1 MRQSLIQDGTRVM
14 RLGLI
19 IVTLS
24 LGWSDVSTAQQVAA
38 PQCRPSGSLVR
49 IPELSEGS
57 GIAVSRRTPG
67 RLWAHNDSGD
77 AVLVALDTRGSV
89 TGRVQVSGVKV
100 DDWEAVAI
108 GPCPGGS
115 CIYIADIGDNGAGR
129 KRITIYRVS
138 EPSTEDSVAVKD
150 TFHATYPDGA
160 HDAETLLIAPD
171 GGLFIVTKGETDPV
185 GLYRFPRELR
195 PGATHQLERVG
206 KPRASGKVSE
216 TERITDGSVSPDGT
230 WVVLRTRQGLAF
242 HRAADLF
249 AGNWTDAGRV
259 DLKAVG
265 EAQGEGVAIAADGA
279 VYLIGEG
286 GGQSQPGTFA
296 KVACSVESRGQR

>member
-1 MRQSLIQDGTRVM
+1 M

-19 IVTLS
+19 VVTLS
-24 LGWSDVSTAQQVAA
+24 LGWSDVSTTRQVAA

-49 IPELSEGS
+49 IPGLSEGS

-77 AVLVALDTRGSV
+77 PVLVALDTRGSV

-115 CIYIADIGDNGAGR
+115 CIYIADVGDNGAGR
-129 KRITIYRVS
+129 KRITIHRVS

-160 HDAETLLIAPD
+160 HDAETLLVAPD

-185 GLYRFPRELR
+185 ALYRFPRERR

-206 KPRASGKVSE
+206 KPRASGRVSE
-216 TERITDGSVSPDGT
+216 TDRITDGSVSPDGT

-265 EAQGEGVAIAADGA
+265 EAQGEGVAIAADGT

-286 GGQSQPGTFA
+286 GGQSLPGTFA
-296 KVACSVESRGQR
+296 KLACSVESRDQR